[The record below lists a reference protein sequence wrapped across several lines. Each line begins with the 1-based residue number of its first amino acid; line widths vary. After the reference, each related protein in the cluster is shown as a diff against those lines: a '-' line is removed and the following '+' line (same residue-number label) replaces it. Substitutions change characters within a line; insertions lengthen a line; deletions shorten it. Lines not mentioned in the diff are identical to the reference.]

1 MLLEETRAVLQ
12 NCPENCE
19 DTCHSCLS
27 NYQNK
32 RNQHIMNQFNA
43 LQLLEWTEKGALANL
58 ISEEEQ
64 KRLASGVNEWL
75 KIDGRYSLISNAD
88 G

>member
-1 MLLEETRAVLQ
+1 
-12 NCPENCE
+12 
-19 DTCHSCLS
+19 
-27 NYQNK
+27 
-32 RNQHIMNQFNA
+32 MNRFNA

-64 KRLASGVNEWL
+64 KRLASDVNEWL

-88 G
+88 GLFIVGQNLKQRLYIYPAMWHEKSQYIPEDCIAFLM